1 MSARLSGLTIGALTL
16 TPTFDEDTLEYTVTT
31 TAATNKITATAED
44 ENATVVIKNGTTTVE
59 NEGSASWSAGEN
71 TLTVTVS
78 NGEYNTKVYT
88 VTVTKS

>member
-1 MSARLSGLTIGALTL
+1 M
-16 TPTFDEDTLEYTVTT
+16 
-31 TAATNKITATAED
+31 
-44 ENATVVIKNGTTTVE
+44 IKNGTTTVE

-88 VTVTKS
+88 VIVTKE

>member
-16 TPTFDEDTLEYTVTT
+16 TPTFNADTTAYTVTT
-31 TAATNKITATAED
+31 SAATNKITATAED

-88 VTVTKS
+88 VIVTKS